1 MKVFRYLA
9 KEVFIT
15 LAALI
20 VILSLILIS
29 NQMVGYLNRA
39 ASGRIPGILILQLMG
54 LEMPN
59 LLSLLLPMG
68 FYISIILAYGRLY
81 SENEMLVLHACG
93 LSIARIVGYT
103 LTMAIIVSSCVLAL
117 IYINPAA
124 AGLRAQ
130 LLQTSG
136 VKAFI
141 QILAPQQF
149 HVLPQNQVLY
159 IDAINRGHT
168 KAEGLFLAKMNPNP
182 EDGWQWQIIAANQLA
197 LQKHRGQSDELLMTK
212 GSIYRMAPG
221 SLKAQYGKF
230 DEAVLKIPEPTLNA
244 AEDLRTIPFA
254 KLWKLRTLN
263 PAMHAEL
270 EWRLSI
276 PIMTF
281 ILALI
286 AVPLSRVQPR
296 SGKFSKILP
305 AIIIFLIY
313 TNILFVWRERA
324 ITASWQSGMSMWWVH
339 LVWLSF
345 ALILLWRH
353 KR

>member
-1 MKVFRYLA
+1 
-9 KEVFIT
+9 
-15 LAALI
+15 
-20 VILSLILIS
+20 
-29 NQMVGYLNRA
+29 MVGYLNRA

-81 SENEMLVLHACG
+81 SENEMLVMQACG
-93 LSIARIVGYT
+93 LSIARIVSYT
-103 LTMAIIVSSCVLAL
+103 LTMALMVSTCVMAL
-117 IYINPAA
+117 IYINPVA
-124 AGLRAQ
+124 AGLRAK

-159 IDAINRGHT
+159 IDAINRAHT
-168 KAEGLFLAKMNPNP
+168 KAQGLFIAKMSTNPN
-182 EDGWQWQIIAANQLA
+182 DGWQWQIIAANQLSM
-197 LQKHRGQSDELLMTK
+197 QKNQGESEGVLMTK

-221 SLKAQYGKF
+221 SLKAQYGQF

-244 AEDLRTIPFA
+244 TGDLRTIPFLQ
-254 KLWKLRTLN
+254 LWKLRTSN

-270 EWRLSI
+270 QWRLSI
-276 PIMTF
+276 PIMTM

-305 AIIIFLIY
+305 AIIIFLLY

-324 ITASWQSGMSMWWVH
+324 ISDNWQSGIGMFWIH
-339 LVWLSF
+339 LLWLGF
-345 ALILLWRH
+345 ALFLLWRH